1 MGAAMHGQEHLDS
14 MFHELF
20 LSDLNDSSKFQEC
33 VPTAAG
39 TPASAAA
46 KAPPGV
52 ATESPAADP
61 ASAVGSMGSSAP
73 LSPQPG
79 NLVPSS
85 TPTTAETLET
95 INCYFQLDDKLDERW
110 GESSPA
116 TPPPKPSPFRKY
128 RWLDCHFYG
137 FWLDETLA
145 EAYDEA
151 CATGASRRVDG
162 ETRPQFAERSYW
174 GEALASA
181 QGIFA

>member
-1 MGAAMHGQEHLDS
+1 MHGQEHLDS